1 MSSIGIGNGV
11 SVARPVAVAALLVA
25 LFSIFYPVA
34 APALG
39 IELSRTSVALW
50 MFPALMALI
59 FMGFPVA
66 FALMGVAFVF
76 GLLRFGDA
84 AVYQFIT
91 KVNDVASAYV
101 LAAVPLFIFM
111 GARMERS
118 GIAVRLF
125 EAVHLW
131 TRRLPGGLAVGTVIM
146 CVIFAAASG
155 VIGATESVVGLLAIP
170 VMLKYAYDKGLISG
184 TICAG
189 GSLGTII
196 PPSVV
201 VVILGPVAD
210 VSVGDLFVG
219 MLIPGLMLSGLYI
232 LYILAL
238 CMVKPEMGPRLP
250 PDDDEPALAE
260 KIAITVRALIPP
272 LVLIFAVLGSIMLG
286 WATPTEAAAMGA
298 FGSVILTLV
307 YRTFSFG
314 VLHEALVKTMLIT
327 AMILMIL
334 LGGTMFAGVFIASG
348 GLAGTQQMLD
358 AANLTGWPT
367 LILILFLTFVA
378 GFVLDLISI
387 ILIIVPIAIPL
398 MKIFGFDPVWFC
410 ILFLIVIQTS
420 YLTPPMAPAI
430 FYLRGIS
437 PPEIRLSD
445 MYRGVVPFI
454 ALEIVA
460 LGLVMAF
467 PALALW
473 LPSKLLGFD

>member
-1 MSSIGIGNGV
+1 
-11 SVARPVAVAALLVA
+11 
-25 LFSIFYPVA
+25 
-34 APALG
+34 
-39 IELSRTSVALW
+39 
-50 MFPALMALI
+50 MFPALL
-59 FMGFPVA
+59 FCLFLGFPVA
-66 FALMGVAFVF
+66 FSLMGVGFLF
-76 GLLRFGDA
+76 GLLRWPPEA
-84 AVYQFIT
+84 LAQILTT

-101 LAAVPLFIFM
+101 LGAVPLFIFM
-111 GARMERS
+111 GAMMERS

-170 VMLKYAYDKGLISG
+170 VMLRYAYDKGLISG

-210 VSVGDLFVG
+210 VDVGSLFVG
-219 MLIPGLMLSGLYI
+219 MLIPGLMLAGLYI
-232 LYILAL
+232 LYILAV
-238 CMVKPEMGPRLP
+238 CIVWPELGPRLP
-250 PDDDEPALAE
+250 PDEHEPSLAWKLAL
-260 KIAITVRALIPP
+260 TGRALVPP
-272 LVLIFAVLGSIMLG
+272 LFLIMAVLGSIMAGL
-286 WATPTEAAAMGA
+286 ATPTEAAAMGA
-298 FGSVILTLV
+298 LGSVILTLI
-307 YRTFSFG
+307 YRTFTIS
-314 VLHEALVKTMLIT
+314 VLSQAFVKTILVT

-334 LGGTMFAGVFIASG
+334 LGGTMFSGVFIAAG
-348 GLAGTQQMLD
+348 GMAAVQQGLQHVGLS
-358 AANLTGWPT
+358 AWPT
-367 LILILFLTFVA
+367 LFLILFLAFIS

-387 ILIIVPIAIPL
+387 ILIFIPIAIIL
-398 MKIFGFDPVWFC
+398 MKQFGFNEIWFC

-437 PPEIRLSD
+437 PPEITLRD

-454 ALEIVA
+454 LLEIIA
-460 LGLVMAF
+460 LGLVMAV

-473 LPSKLLGFD
+473 LPDKLLGFR